1 MRNLARFRNK
11 GCQQKKLEKDV
22 VEYYLNL
29 VTRLLLESKSLKLL
43 RILPTRIIGLFIS
56 QGTLYDKG
64 LRRVVNGDLQAIG
77 R

>member
-1 MRNLARFRNK
+1 MRDLPRFRNK
-11 GCQQKKLEKDV
+11 GRHQQKLEKDV
-22 VEYYLNL
+22 VGYYLIF

-43 RILPTRIIGLFIS
+43 RILPTRIIGLLIS
-56 QGTLYDKG
+56 RGTLYDKG